1 MPCSINYL
9 SNLKETF
16 DIKIFHNTALA
27 MVQSYIHKNSIS
39 TCDVIHKTFLRPA
52 ELLSCEHNI
61 SRVFFSG
68 SHLKPNNPIFFH
80 EPYKCIITSS
90 KNILRT

>member
-16 DIKIFHNTALA
+16 DIKIFRNTALT

-39 TCDVIHKTFLRPA
+39 TYDVIQKTFLKPA

-61 SRVFFSG
+61 SRVFES
-68 SHLKPNNPIFFH
+68 FFLW
-80 EPYKCIITSS
+80 ISS
-90 KNILRT
+90 KAK